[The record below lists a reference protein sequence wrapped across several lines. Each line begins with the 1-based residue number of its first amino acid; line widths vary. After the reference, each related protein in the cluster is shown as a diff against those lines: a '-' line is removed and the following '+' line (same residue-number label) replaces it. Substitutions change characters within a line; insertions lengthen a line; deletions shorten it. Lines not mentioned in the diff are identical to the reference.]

1 MKRTLQFAAA
11 LLAGSLGCTD
21 GETVLQRERIFVDE
35 EAVAAAGGELPVET
49 IGAETRYVFRG
60 HPSAHVVALFGT
72 QIPADERFERRV
84 RLPESLGAPSRVVT
98 DGRFQRR
105 GRSHPIPWKVRA
117 VEPDGQQL
125 TLEVDLAFPPKS
137 AGERVPVLVQATA
150 LPESDRSSY
159 QTEAVRI
166 PPAARLEF
174 GYGVLEL
181 ARDQGPVEFLL
192 EVCSDGSCDELF
204 RSTLDPLEPSEEGGP
219 GWRDEAVSLS
229 RWAGREASLRLSTT
243 RLRGDAGGFTLPV
256 WSTPILY
263 TTGLRRDGD
272 VNLILISLDTLRAD
286 HLNSYGYPL
295 ETAPFLEEAF
305 GERGTVVEHLEAA
318 AATTAPAHMTAFTG
332 LNPSAHGVKAGQ
344 LRKLVPGAVT
354 LAEQF
359 RAHGFRTGAVT
370 ENAALII
377 DRGFAR
383 GFDAYLEDKSPTVF
397 LPRGQ
402 IERTLR
408 RARSWLERDRDK
420 RFFLFLHTYQVH
432 YPYAPP
438 PEYAQLFPEL
448 PDAGKPPAS
457 LPPEFDPRLYDR
469 EIRFTDDRLREFYT
483 VLEELGLAENTIVI
497 VTSDHGE
504 EFGEHGFI
512 GHGPTL
518 FSEVTHVP
526 LMLRGPGIPEGRRV
540 AGPFGQIGL
549 APTLL
554 DLAGV
559 PPLPSAEGKSFAP
572 ALLGQEPELEAP
584 EPLFSESW
592 VPSGLALDL
601 SRQPRSIPA
610 LAVRLGDRRLVR
622 YGQGAGTHYHYFD
635 LSRDP
640 LEQRDLYP
648 EQAAEAADLRA
659 LLDAYLSR
667 REAERAELELGAA
680 APAADAPL
688 PYQIDPDQA
697 AKLRA
702 LGYVD

>member
-1 MKRTLQFAAA
+1 MKRALWIAAA
-11 LLAGSLGCTD
+11 LLTCTLGCRD
-21 GETVLQRERIFVDE
+21 GETYLQRERIFVDA

-60 HPSAHVVALFGT
+60 HPSAHVLATFGT
-72 QIPADERFERRV
+72 KISASEQFEKRIQ
-84 RLPESLGAPSRVVT
+84 LPEALGAPARVVT
-98 DGRFQRR
+98 DGRFMYR
-105 GRSHPIPWKVRA
+105 GRAHPVPQKVRTLKP
-117 VEPDGQQL
+117 EGERL
-125 TLEVDLAFPPKS
+125 TLEVKVVFPPSS
-137 AGERVPVLVQATA
+137 AGERVPILVRATV

-159 QTEAVRI
+159 QTQAVPI
-166 PPAARLEF
+166 PPGARLEF

-192 EVCSDGSCDELF
+192 EVCSDGACEELF
-204 RSTLDPLEPSEEGGP
+204 RSTLDPLESPPEGGS
-219 GWRDEAVSLS
+219 GWRDEVVSLS

-243 RLRGDAGGFTLPV
+243 RLRDDAGGFSLPV
-256 WSTPILY
+256 WSTPTLY
-263 TTGLRRDGD
+263 KTGLRRDGD

-305 GERGTVVEHLEAA
+305 AKGGTVVEQLEAA

-344 LRKLVPGAVT
+344 LRELVPGAVT
-354 LAEQF
+354 VAEQF

-370 ENAALII
+370 ENAALMI
-377 DRGFAR
+377 DRGFGR

-402 IERTLR
+402 IELMFR
-408 RARSWLERDRDK
+408 RARSWLERNGDK

-438 PEYAQLFPEL
+438 ADYAELFADLPE
-448 PDAGKPPAS
+448 GRKPPVS
-457 LPPEFDPRLYDR
+457 LPAEFDPRLYDR
-469 EIRFTDDRLREFYT
+469 EIRFTDDRLREFYA
-483 VLEELGLAENTIVI
+483 VLEELGLDENTLVV

-518 FSEVTHVP
+518 FSEITHVP

-540 AGPFGQIGL
+540 AGPLGQIGL

-554 DLAGV
+554 DLTGV
-559 PPLPSAEGKSFAP
+559 PPLPSAKGRSFAP
-572 ALLGQEPELEAP
+572 ELLGEGSEPEAP
-584 EPLFSESW
+584 EPVFSESW

-601 SRQPRSIPA
+601 RRLTRSIPA
-610 LAVRLGDRRLVR
+610 LSVRLGDRRLVR
-622 YGQGAGTHYHYFD
+622 YGQSPGTDYHYFD
-635 LSRDP
+635 LGQDP

-648 EQAAEAADLRA
+648 EKAAEAADLRA
-659 LLDAYLSR
+659 LLDAYLSE
-667 REAERAELELGAA
+667 REAERVELELGAA
-680 APAADAPL
+680 APPADAPS
-688 PYQIDPDQA
+688 PHEIDPDQA